1 MAKLNEVPVDRY
13 ALIAEIVRRFNST
26 QDRLGKTA
34 LQKVIFLLQRVFGV
48 EVDYS
53 YTLYTYGPF
62 CSDVARD
69 LDVVNA
75 IDGVKILPVGSG
87 GGFEIVPGPMNAE
100 VCGMSASFLRETS
113 SALDKVIENF
123 GGLTAK
129 ELELRSTLVYLS
141 KPDLSRRELIH
152 QVNEIKPH
160 FSPETIKNALL
171 QLEERNFIP
180 NLEF

>member
-75 IDGVKILPVGSG
+75 IDGVKILPVGNG
-87 GGFEIVPGPMNAE
+87 GGFEIVPGPLNAE
-100 VCGMSASFLRETS
+100 VCGMSASFLRDTS
-113 SALDKVIENF
+113 TALDKVVEDF

-141 KPDLSRRELIH
+141 KPGLSTGDLVQ
-152 QVNEIKPH
+152 QVHDIKPH
-160 FSPETIKNALL
+160 FSPEAIKTALL
-171 QLEERNFIP
+171 QLKERGYISD
-180 NLEF
+180 LGA